1 MNFKHL
7 LAHAAGLAAITAAT
21 LAGVS
26 AVQAQQSAP
35 PAPQRQQPKP
45 AAPAQA
51 PAAPQQAAPQQSQQQ
66 QPVTPRQ
73 ITGTTTGWV
82 KVCQKI
88 DGADNKEGCVVSEE
102 VRADNGAFL
111 ASIALQEVVGEP
123 RRQLI
128 IAVPLGMALQ
138 AGLLVRVDQERAVP
152 AKFGTCLQN
161 GCFAGIDVG
170 TDLLASMKKGQN
182 LLVTVRNA
190 QGIALDLTVP
200 LANFGKAHEGPATDL
215 KVVEE
220 QQRQLEKELEKRA
233 LEARQKLLE
242 QQGQPAPAGAP
253 PSQGGGSAPASGQP
267 APKQ

>member
-1 MNFKHL
+1 MTFKPL
-7 LAHAAGLAAITAAT
+7 LARAAGCAVIVAIA
-21 LAGVS
+21 LMGVS
-26 AVQAQQSAP
+26 ASSSAQPAP
-35 PAPQRQQPKP
+35 AKPAPAKPAPQKAEPAKP
-45 AAPAQA
+45 AAPQGQPNQA
-51 PAAPQQAAPQQSQQQ
+51 
-66 QPVTPRQ
+66 VTPRQ

-88 DGADNKEGCVVSEE
+88 DGTDNKEGCVVSEE

-111 ASIALQEVVGEP
+111 ASIAMQEVVGES

-128 IAVPLGMALQ
+128 VAVPLGMALQ
-138 AGLLVRVDQERAVP
+138 AGLLLRVDQERAVP

-161 GCFAGIDVG
+161 GCFSGIDVG

-200 LANFGKAHEGPATDL
+200 LANFDKVHEGPATDL

-220 QQRQLEKELEKRA
+220 QQRQLEKELERRA
-233 LEARQKLLE
+233 NEARQKLLE
-242 QQGQPAPAGAP
+242 QQQGQGAPANGAAPAAGAP
-253 PSQGGGSAPASGQP
+253 
-267 APKQ
+267 KQ

>member
-1 MNFKHL
+1 MTSKQML
-7 LAHAAGLAAITAAT
+7 VRSLVCCASLAL
-21 LAGVS
+21 
-26 AVQAQQSAP
+26 VQAGTLFPVFAQTPTPAPSAP
-35 PAPQRQQPKP
+35 AAPAKPPAAAPAKPSAAAPAKP
-45 AAPAQA
+45 AAPQGQGAQ
-51 PAAPQQAAPQQSQQQ
+51 QEQS
-66 QPVTPRQ
+66 VAPRQ

-82 KVCQKI
+82 KICQKI
-88 DGADNKEGCVVSEE
+88 DGSEKEGCVVSEE

-111 ASIALQEVVGEP
+111 ASVALQEVVGEP

-138 AGLLVRVDQERAVP
+138 AGLLIRVDQERAVP

-170 TDLLASMKKGQN
+170 TDLLAGLKKGQN
-182 LLVTVRNA
+182 LLITVRNA
-190 QGIALDLTVP
+190 QGLALDLALP
-200 LANFGKAHEGPATDL
+200 LASFAKVQEGPATDL

-242 QQGQPAPAGAP
+242 QQGAQPGQSNPSAAPA
-253 PSQGGGSAPASGQP
+253 
-267 APKQ
+267 APKP